1 MGGGSSSAKYAA
13 AEPGPGGVVGAVADD
28 ELAKRYDLVV
38 VGGGPAGVAGALKG
52 AYLGKRVLLVDRP
65 KAPLDARGVDV
76 AFGGPT
82 GLFSKALRD
91 TAKTLDIQALKA
103 QGLDDEVVWLQV
115 QKMCLQLARN
125 NAETTVALLKK
136 FRVGY
141 QQGTATLLGDGKVR
155 VDRVGGAGC
164 VDVAGAK
171 LLVCCGS
178 VPMRVGGVPFDGRRV
193 FDADSINTLGFLP
206 KSVVIVGSGIIAI
219 EYAMI
224 FRKLGAASLKDEA
237 VTIMEGTSVDAF
249 LEPKADGSL
258 RIKLKGDAGDL
269 GRTRPA
275 LASTGVEQAQR
286 AVSHAF
292 GTAVESIDQFPVG
305 VWTIPEVGFFG
316 LTRAAAE
323 KAGRTVKEGVA
334 GYDMCLR
341 GRVFAPDGLLK
352 LVFDVESR
360 EILGVHIIGR
370 DACELVH
377 YGMDLVMKRATI
389 FDVIGTLFTAVTFHE
404 LFKEAALDGNSKLD
418 FGIQWQ
424 EVLMSLGTQL
434 PAKDLLES
442 GEVKRKFD
450 AIDTDKSGGLDEA
463 ELLTVLNSFGQDVP
477 AAVAANIIHL
487 ADEDGNGVID
497 IHEFEKIFHVLAAM
511 EAAAGKDKK

>member
-1 MGGGSSSAKYAA
+1 MPNTAASAALGL
-13 AEPGPGGVVGAVADD
+13 AE
-28 ELAKRYDLVV
+28 
-38 VGGGPAGVAGALKG
+38 AGVALGKKGHVEVDGALMT
-52 AYLGKRVLLVDRP
+52 AVDGLY
-65 KAPLDARGVDV
+65 AAGDA
-76 AFGGPT
+76 
-82 GLFSKALRD
+82 
-91 TAKTLDIQALKA
+91 
-103 QGLDDEVVWLQV
+103 
-115 QKMCLQLARN
+115 
-125 NAETTVALLKK
+125 
-136 FRVGY
+136 
-141 QQGTATLLGDGKVR
+141 
-155 VDRVGGAGC
+155 
-164 VDVAGAK
+164 VAG
-171 LLVCCGS
+171 
-178 VPMRVGGVPFDGRRV
+178 
-193 FDADSINTLGFLP
+193 
-206 KSVVIVGSGIIAI
+206 
-219 EYAMI
+219 
-224 FRKLGAASLKDEA
+224 
-237 VTIMEGTSVDAF
+237 
-249 LEPKADGSL
+249 
-258 RIKLKGDAGDL
+258 
-269 GRTRPA
+269 PA

>member
-91 TAKTLDIQALKA
+91 TAKTLDIQAFKA

-141 QQGTATLLGDGKVR
+141 QQGTATLLGDGK
-155 VDRVGGAGC
+155 
-164 VDVAGAK
+164 
-171 LLVCCGS
+171 
-178 VPMRVGGVPFDGRRV
+178 
-193 FDADSINTLGFLP
+193 
-206 KSVVIVGSGIIAI
+206 
-219 EYAMI
+219 
-224 FRKLGAASLKDEA
+224 SLKDEA

-269 GRTRPA
+269 EADAFLAATGRVPNTAAAA
-275 LASTGVEQAQR
+275 LGLAEAGVALGKKGHVE
-286 AVSHAF
+286 VD
-292 GTAVESIDQFPVG
+292 GTLMTAVDGLYAAGDASIDQFPVG

-463 ELLTVLNSFGQDVP
+463 ELLT
-477 AAVAANIIHL
+477 
-487 ADEDGNGVID
+487 DGNGVID

-511 EAAAGKDKK
+511 EAAAGDQSSGG

>member
-1 MGGGSSSAKYAA
+1 MRS
-13 AEPGPGGVVGAVADD
+13 
-28 ELAKRYDLVV
+28 L
-38 VGGGPAGVAGALKG
+38 
-52 AYLGKRVLLVDRP
+52 
-65 KAPLDARGVDV
+65 
-76 AFGGPT
+76 
-82 GLFSKALRD
+82 
-91 TAKTLDIQALKA
+91 
-103 QGLDDEVVWLQV
+103 
-115 QKMCLQLARN
+115 
-125 NAETTVALLKK
+125 
-136 FRVGY
+136 
-141 QQGTATLLGDGKVR
+141 
-155 VDRVGGAGC
+155 
-164 VDVAGAK
+164 
-171 LLVCCGS
+171 
-178 VPMRVGGVPFDGRRV
+178 RVGGVPFDGRRV

-224 FRKLGAASLKDEA
+224 FRKLGAAVTMLVRSSMTSALDRIGLDGDLTRILVQSLKDEA

-269 GRTRPA
+269 EADAFLAATGRVPNTAASAALGLAEAGVALGKKGHVEVDGTLMTAVDGLYAAGDAVAGPA

-323 KAGRTVKEGVA
+323 QAGRTVKEGVA

-477 AAVAANIIHL
+477 ATVAANIIHL